1 MRQTQDD
8 SPSLYESLWR
18 PDETDWPPDDTEESV
33 VGSEYHQ
40 HVIDAARDG
49 LRMAADANGASWRAL
64 SQVPLAGF
72 RRRNGTPYPMLPDV
86 FVHPLPNPHPDS
98 GEHLTFAE
106 VGVPLLAIEVLSES
120 TWRQDIDAR
129 RGKAW
134 SYADAGVPAYIIVD
148 HARRYIPQHV
158 RALRL
163 SGRRWTPW
171 RPNARGWWEDAALR
185 VSFEFD
191 GLYLRVRDAAGQRM
205 PLPHE
210 AYALL
215 ATKDAQL
222 ALQATH
228 LAERDARL
236 AERDA
241 RLAERDARLA
251 AIEARAQAQAAALER
266 ARALA
271 AAGDVVALQAFL
283 ASQTPTTTDQE

>member
-1 MRQTQDD
+1 MRQIQDD
-8 SPSLYESLWR
+8 APALDEPLWL
-18 PDETDWPPDDTEESV
+18 PDAPAWPPDDSEESV

-49 LRMAADANGASWRAL
+49 LRMAAEANGAPWRAL

-72 RRRNGTPYPMLPDV
+72 RRRTGTPYPLLPDV

-106 VGVPLLAIEVLSES
+106 VGVPLLAIEVLSAS
-120 TWRQDIDAR
+120 TWRSDVDTR

-134 SYADAGVPAYIIVD
+134 SYADAGVAAYIIVD
-148 HARRYIPQHV
+148 HAARYIPQHV

-163 SGRRWTPW
+163 SGRRWAPW
-171 RPNARGWWEDAALR
+171 RPNARGQWEDAALG

-191 GLYLRVRDAAGQRM
+191 GLYLRVRDAAGELM

-215 ATKDAQL
+215 TTKDAQL
-222 ALQATH
+222 AFQAAR

-251 AIEARAQAQAAALER
+251 TIEARAQAQAAALEQ
-266 ARALA
+266 ARILA
-271 AAGDVVALQAFL
+271 ATGDVAALQAFL
-283 ASQTPTTTDQE
+283 TAQAPSAEEQ

>member
-8 SPSLYESLWR
+8 SPSLYEPLWR

-49 LRMAADANGASWRAL
+49 LRMAAEANGASWRAL

-72 RRRNGTPYPMLPDV
+72 RRRNGTPYPLLPDV
-86 FVHPLPNPHPDS
+86 FVHPRPNPHPDS

-106 VGVPLLAIEVLSES
+106 VGVPLLAIEVLSAS
-120 TWRQDIDAR
+120 TWRQDIDTR

-134 SYADAGVPAYIIVD
+134 SYANAGVPAYIIVD
-148 HARRYIPQHV
+148 HAARYIPQHV

-163 SGRRWTPW
+163 SGRRWVQW
-171 RPNARGWWEDAALR
+171 RPNAQGRWEDAALG

-191 GLYLRVRDAAGQRM
+191 GLYLRVRDAAGRLK

-210 AYALL
+210 ADALL
-215 ATKDAQL
+215 MNKDAQL
-222 ALQATH
+222 ALQA
-228 LAERDARL
+228 ARL

-241 RLAERDARLA
+241 RLADV
-251 AIEARAQAQAAALER
+251 EARAQAQAAALER
-266 ARALA
+266 ARVLA
-271 AAGDVVALQAFL
+271 AAGDVAALQAFL
-283 ASQTPTTTDQE
+283 AAQAPATTDQE

>member
-1 MRQTQDD
+1 MRQTQGDAPALD
-8 SPSLYESLWR
+8 EPLWL
-18 PDETDWPPDDTEESV
+18 PDAPAWPPDDSEESV

-49 LRMAADANGASWRAL
+49 LRMAAEANGAPWRAL

-72 RRRNGTPYPMLPDV
+72 RRRTGTPYPLLPDV

-106 VGVPLLAIEVLSES
+106 VGVPLLAIEVLSAS
-120 TWRQDIDAR
+120 TWRSDVDTR

-134 SYADAGVPAYIIVD
+134 SYADAGVAAYIIVD
-148 HARRYIPQHV
+148 HAARYIPQHV

-163 SGRRWTPW
+163 SGRRWAPW
-171 RPNARGWWEDAALR
+171 RPNARGQWEDAALG

-191 GLYLRVRDAAGQRM
+191 GLYLRVRDAAGRLK

-210 AYALL
+210 ADALL
-215 ATKDAQL
+215 MRKDDQL
-222 ALQATH
+222 ALQAG
-228 LAERDARL
+228 RL

-251 AIEARAQAQAAALER
+251 TIETRLRAQAAALER

-271 AAGDVVALQAFL
+271 ATGDVAALQAFL
-283 ASQTPTTTDQE
+283 AAQAPATTDQE

>member
-1 MRQTQDD
+1 MRQSQDD
-8 SPSLYESLWR
+8 SPSLYEPLWR

-49 LRMAADANGASWRAL
+49 LRMAADANGSSWRAL

-72 RRRNGTPYPMLPDV
+72 RRRNGTPYPLLPDV

-106 VGVPLLAIEVLSES
+106 VGVPLLAIEVLSAS
-120 TWRQDIDAR
+120 TWRQDIDTR

-134 SYADAGVPAYIIVD
+134 SYANAGVPAYIIVD

-163 SGRRWTPW
+163 SGRRWVQW
-171 RPNARGWWEDAALR
+171 RVNAQGRWEDAALG
-185 VSFEFD
+185 VAFAFEFD
-191 GLYLRVRDAAGQRM
+191 GLYLRVRDAAGQLM

-210 AYALL
+210 AHALL

-222 ALQATH
+222 ALQAAH

-236 AERDA
+236 ADV
-241 RLAERDARLA
+241 
-251 AIEARAQAQAAALER
+251 EARAQAQAAALER
-266 ARALA
+266 ARVLA
-271 AAGDVVALQAFL
+271 AAGDVAALRAFL
-283 ASQTPTTTDQE
+283 AAQAPTTTDQE

>member
-8 SPSLYESLWR
+8 VLSL
-18 PDETDWPPDDTEESV
+18 DEPLWPPDDTEESV

-49 LRMAADANGASWRAL
+49 LRMAADANGASWRSL
-64 SQVPLAGF
+64 SQVSLAGF

-120 TWRQDIDAR
+120 TWRQDIDTR

-163 SGRRWTPW
+163 SGRRWVQW
-171 RPNARGWWEDAALR
+171 RPNAQGRWEDAALG

-191 GLYLRVRDAAGQRM
+191 GLYLRVRDAAGQLM
-205 PLPHE
+205 PLPQE
-210 AYALL
+210 AHTLL
-215 ATKDAQL
+215 RHKDDQL
-222 ALQATH
+222 AFQA
-228 LAERDARL
+228 
-236 AERDA
+236 
-241 RLAERDARLA
+241 ARLA
-251 AIEARAQAQAAALER
+251 ATEARLRAQAATLEQ

-271 AAGDVVALQAFL
+271 AAGDVAALYAFL
-283 ASQTPTTTDQE
+283 AAQSLSTEDQ